1 MLSNHI
7 QVEVPYS
14 VLHLL
19 AIEAVQHA
27 RHSLA
32 KRVHI
37 AYFEELGFVA
47 HHALCDILHQ
57 VWVHRTIHIFN
68 LPDRRIN
75 SLHQFL
81 QREHIVHESLRSHI
95 AMTVQG
101 MMVSIQSGSCIWCR
115 AVVYLSVC
123 CLQPFLAAHALEV
136 MALAVVVIQLAALNL
151 RVLRLLM
158 LYLPPHSLSSHL
170 PQRAV
175 AMLLHILRQPQ
186 HILHVLHVRRNS
198 VAYLMQ
204 GICHLILN
212 VVPESRLT
220 LSVLCALG
228 DKLLNSVIE
237 SKVIHVHLFLHI
249 SSQLS
254 IDRIIQVHPKTSH
267 IVIELISKQTSH
279 ALVSYSL
286 VPNGFL
292 SGIRVMDVRHIQMH
306 LARILVIPA
315 SHLLAVLYVLAHLRV
330 LNLVNRVHHLH
341 LTASLLRYFLHSL
354 SNPAFQWL

>member
-1 MLSNHI
+1 
-7 QVEVPYS
+7 
-14 VLHLL
+14 
-19 AIEAVQHA
+19 
-27 RHSLA
+27 
-32 KRVHI
+32 
-37 AYFEELGFVA
+37 
-47 HHALCDILHQ
+47 
-57 VWVHRTIHIFN
+57 
-68 LPDRRIN
+68 
-75 SLHQFL
+75 
-81 QREHIVHESLRSHI
+81 
-95 AMTVQG
+95 
-101 MMVSIQSGSCIWCR
+101 MVSVQSGSCTWSR
-115 AVVYLSVC
+115 AVVYLSVR

-158 LYLPPHSLSSHL
+158 LYLPPHSLSSQL
-170 PQRAV
+170 PQRTV
-175 AMLLHILRQPQ
+175 SMLLHILRKPK

-204 GICHLILN
+204 GICYLILN

-254 IDRIIQVHPKTSH
+254 IDRVVQVHPKVSH
-267 IVIELISKQTSH
+267 VGVKLISEQSSH

-292 SGIRVMDVRHIQMH
+292 RGIRVMDVRHIQMH
-306 LARILVIPA
+306 LARLLVIPA
-315 SHLLAVLYVLAHLRV
+315 SHLLAFLYVLAHLRV
-330 LNLVNRVHHLH
+330 LNLLNRVHHLH
-341 LTASLLRYFLHSL
+341 LASSSLGYLLHGLDDTLAHATLGCCSTLFFLSQIYSTPVSSCIVKLFL
-354 SNPAFQWL
+354 SKVV